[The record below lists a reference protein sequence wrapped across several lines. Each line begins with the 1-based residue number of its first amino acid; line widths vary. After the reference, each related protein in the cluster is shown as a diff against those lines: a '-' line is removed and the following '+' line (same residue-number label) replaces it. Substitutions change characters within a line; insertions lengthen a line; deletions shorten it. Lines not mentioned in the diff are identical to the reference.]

1 MLELKNYNNF
11 ILKDITFS
19 LQDGENLLILG
30 ENGAGKSTLAKVL
43 SNLIKSSNLFFNN
56 QNINEIKSSSKAEIL
71 NYIPSHFEVF
81 DEYLTLFEY
90 LKLCCLKDKPT
101 KQIEEIISLL
111 KLDFLK
117 NSYCSNLSSGEQ
129 QLLQL
134 AGSILHNAQIT
145 IFDELTANLDL
156 NRLKEVF
163 FILNS
168 NLLKQKIIITHNLD
182 FAYALKDYKV
192 LFLKKGSLEFFGS
205 HNEFFTQENL
215 NKYYNESIKLL
226 NSHLVLDL

>member
-1 MLELKNYNNF
+1 MLELKNYSNF
-11 ILKDITFS
+11 ILKDISFS
-19 LQDGENLLILG
+19 LQNDENLLILG

-43 SNLIKSSNLFFNN
+43 SNLIKSSNLFFKNE
-56 QNINEIKSSSKAEIL
+56 NINNMNSLNKAEIL

-81 DEYLTLFEY
+81 DDYLTLFEY
-90 LKLCCLKDKPT
+90 LKLCCLEDKPT
-101 KQIEEIISLL
+101 KQIEKIIYLL
-111 KLDFLK
+111 KLDSLK

-163 FILNS
+163 SILDS

-205 HNEFFTQENL
+205 HDKFFTQENL
-215 NKYYNESIKLL
+215 NRYYNESIKLL

>member
-1 MLELKNYNNF
+1 MLELKNYSNF
-11 ILKDITFS
+11 ILKDISFV
-19 LQDGENLLILG
+19 LNEDENLLILG

-56 QNINEIKSSSKAEIL
+56 QNINDIKSSSKAEIL

-81 DEYLTLFEY
+81 DDYLTLFEY

-163 FILNS
+163 LILNS
-168 NLLKQKIIITHNLD
+168 NLLKHKIIITHNLD

-215 NKYYNESIKLL
+215 NRYYNENIKLL

>member
-1 MLELKNYNNF
+1 MLELKNYSNF
-11 ILKDITFS
+11 ILKDISFV
-19 LQDGENLLILG
+19 LNEDENLLILG

-56 QNINEIKSSSKAEIL
+56 QNINDIKSSSKAEIL
-71 NYIPSHFEVF
+71 NYIPSNFEVF
-81 DEYLTLFEY
+81 DDYLTLFEY

-163 FILNS
+163 LILNS
-168 NLLKQKIIITHNLD
+168 NLLKHKIIITHNLD

-215 NKYYNESIKLL
+215 NRYYNENIKLL

>member
-11 ILKDITFS
+11 ILKDIAFS

-43 SNLIKSSNLFFNN
+43 SNLIKNSNLFFNN

-163 FILNS
+163 LILNS

>member
-1 MLELKNYNNF
+1 M
-11 ILKDITFS
+11 
-19 LQDGENLLILG
+19 
-30 ENGAGKSTLAKVL
+30 
-43 SNLIKSSNLFFNN
+43 
-56 QNINEIKSSSKAEIL
+56 
-71 NYIPSHFEVF
+71 
-81 DEYLTLFEY
+81 
-90 LKLCCLKDKPT
+90 
-101 KQIEEIISLL
+101 
-111 KLDFLK
+111 
-117 NSYCSNLSSGEQ
+117 
-129 QLLQL
+129 QL

-163 FILNS
+163 SILNS

>member
-1 MLELKNYNNF
+1 MLELKNYSNF
-11 ILKDITFS
+11 ILKDISFV
-19 LQDGENLLILG
+19 LNEDENLLILG

-56 QNINEIKSSSKAEIL
+56 QNINDIKSSSKAEIL
-71 NYIPSHFEVF
+71 NYIPSNFEVF
-81 DEYLTLFEY
+81 DDYLTLFEY

-163 FILNS
+163 LIL
-168 NLLKQKIIITHNLD
+168 
-182 FAYALKDYKV
+182 
-192 LFLKKGSLEFFGS
+192 
-205 HNEFFTQENL
+205 
-215 NKYYNESIKLL
+215 
-226 NSHLVLDL
+226 

>member
-163 FILNS
+163 LILNS

>member
-11 ILKDITFS
+11 ILKDIAFS

-163 FILNS
+163 LILNS

>member
-11 ILKDITFS
+11 ILKDIAFS

-163 FILNS
+163 LILNS

-215 NKYYNESIKLL
+215 NRYYNESIKLL

>member
-43 SNLIKSSNLFFNN
+43 SNLIKNSNLFFNN

-90 LKLCCLKDKPT
+90 LKFCCLEDKPT
-101 KQIEEIISLL
+101 KQIEKTISLL
-111 KLDFLK
+111 KLDSLK

-163 FILNS
+163 SILNS